1 LEKNVSARAE
11 PEENRAGSITDE
23 VAMLPKPQPNPHPS
37 PFAPP
42 EPHQEKTPKVRAL
55 GGVFVILVSLATGFF
70 GGWLGSSSRAAN
82 DTGNTVAQQKVVE
95 SESKLITGIA
105 KDVGQSVVSV
115 DVISES
121 SNDQS
126 SYFNYGPTQ
135 QKSAGT
141 GIIIASN
148 GLVVTNRH
156 VVPEGTTKVSVT
168 LADGTELNDVTVV
181 GRTRDTD
188 PLDVA
193 FLKIND
199 AKGKKLVAAK
209 IGDSA
214 AVKVGDKVVAIGNAL
229 GQFQNTVTSGIIS
242 GYGRS
247 VQASEDGTGTDAENL
262 QDLFQ
267 TDAAINQ
274 GNSGG
279 PLVNINGE
287 VIGINTAIAGN
298 AQAIGF
304 AIPISNI
311 SGLIKTVISTGKFEQ
326 PYLGVRYAPLTD
338 DVAKQFN
345 LSVDRGAYILPPEQT
360 GGQDPIVPDS
370 PADKAG
376 LKSGDII
383 IAVGGTNIDERHS
396 LTALLDQ
403 ESVGSTI
410 KLKINRDGK
419 DQTVEVKLE
428 AAPAET
434 Q

>member
-1 LEKNVSARAE
+1 MEKNVSARAE